1 MANQDF
7 NTPNSYGSLKALP
20 VNGGMG
26 NPNNIRQLWR
36 KGALL
41 AEQSTDFFQEMEGKS
56 ERSLIWAQTD
66 LSKGNGSIMNF
77 TTQAGFYKKPKLGD
91 ALFEAA
97 GDFDKIKQ
105 GNFQLTV
112 DFARW
117 AVRTNKRMEEMMG
130 MRGDIESG
138 VNVELGKNLGR
149 FKTEQ
154 VFGLTLLKLPAANVM
169 FANGKTE
176 ATLKSAD
183 TLRWDEVVSVGQAM
197 MPMGGLPADIA
208 GAGSKQPIWS
218 QTFVATTPS
227 LTSLK
232 LDSAWR
238 DVLKNG
244 DIRGQ
249 GNTVFKG
256 GYPSIDGHTV
266 VPYNPIDHDGV
277 GPMGSFLN
285 PKAFL
290 GGAAITAGTTTIDVK
305 GGGNTTDMDDS
316 EFFRYFE
323 GSPYEFI
330 DTGSFTAD
338 AKTRYFVIYNLTGAD
353 AGKWGMY
360 AYTTGNNGSKIAIT
374 ARLASAASAI
384 AHTVIGGAGNT
395 AGVGGTYTASGD
407 AAAGVQWN
415 AALNTDAHPIG
426 SFIFPVNNLGVPI
439 GDTLALGRS
448 GILRGYGEF
457 RAEHTTDLL
466 NGKFVTD
473 RYCTS
478 VFGQTF
484 KKDTKDR
491 VTSVMRLRHAITYP
505 GIKMPIRA

>member
-1 MANQDF
+1 
-7 NTPNSYGSLKALP
+7 
-20 VNGGMG
+20 
-26 NPNNIRQLWR
+26 
-36 KGALL
+36 
-41 AEQSTDFFQEMEGKS
+41 
-56 ERSLIWAQTD
+56 
-66 LSKGNGSIMNF
+66 
-77 TTQAGFYKKPKLGD
+77 
-91 ALFEAA
+91 
-97 GDFDKIKQ
+97 
-105 GNFQLTV
+105 V
-112 DFARW
+112 DYARW

-154 VFGLTLLKLPAANVM
+154 VFGLTMLKLPVANIM
-169 FANGKTE
+169 YANGKTTD
-176 ATLKSAD
+176 TLKSAD
-183 TLRWDEVVSVGQAM
+183 TLRWDEIVSVGQAM
-197 MPMGGLPADIA
+197 MPLGGLPADIS
-208 GAGSKQPIWS
+208 GAGSRQPIFS

-256 GYPSIDGHTV
+256 GYPSIDGHTI

-290 GGAAITAGTTTIDVK
+290 GGEITAGSATIDIK
-305 GGGNTTDMDDS
+305 GGGNVAEADAA
-316 EFFRYFE
+316 EYFRYFE

-330 DTGSFTAD
+330 DTGSFTA
-338 AKTRYFVIYNLTGAD
+338 ASATRYFIIYNLTASGMAGAD
-353 AGKWGMY
+353 ANAGKWGMY

-374 ARLASAASAI
+374 ARLAAAVSGI
-384 AHTVIGGAGNT
+384 AHTVIGGVSNV
-395 AGVGGTYTASGD
+395 AGVGGTYVASGD
-407 AAAGVQWN
+407 AAAGVQWL
-415 AALNTDAHPIG
+415 AAINTDKHPLG
-426 SFIFPVNNLGVPI
+426 SLIIPVNSLGVPI

-484 KKDTKDR
+484 KRDTKDR
-491 VTSVMRLRHAITYP
+491 VTSVMRLRHAISYP
-505 GIKMPIRA
+505 GIKLPIRS

>member
-1 MANQDF
+1 MAYDQVSP
-7 NTPNSYGSLKALP
+7 NTYATLKTTPL
-20 VNGGMG
+20 G
-26 NPNNIRQLWR
+26 NANNIRQLWR

-56 ERSLIWAQTD
+56 DRSLIWSQTD

-77 TTQAGFYKKPKLGD
+77 TTQAGFYKQPKLGD
-91 ALFEAA
+91 ALFEAST
-97 GDFDKIKQ
+97 DFDKIRQ

-112 DFARW
+112 DYARW

-154 VFGLTLLKLPAANVM
+154 VFGLTLLKLPVENITY
-169 FANGKTE
+169 ANGKTLH
-176 ATLKSAD
+176 TLKSAD

-197 MPMGGLPADIA
+197 MPMGGLPADIS
-208 GAGSKQPIWS
+208 GKGSKQPIWS
-218 QTFVATTPS
+218 QTFVATTPA

-244 DIRGQ
+244 DVRGQ
-249 GNTVFKG
+249 GNTIFKG
-256 GYPSIDGHTV
+256 GYPCIDGHCI

-290 GGAAITAGTTTIDVK
+290 GNAAITTGTTAKVFY
-305 GGGNTTDMDDS
+305 GGGNADDHADS
-316 EFFRYFE
+316 DFFRYFA
-323 GSPYEFI
+323 GSPYTFI
-330 DTGSFTAD
+330 DTGAITPD
-338 AKTRYFVIYNLTGAD
+338 TTGPHYFIVYNLTGAN

-360 AYTTGNNGSKIAIT
+360 KYTSGNDGNKITVTQQLGAAISG
-374 ARLASAASAI
+374 A
-384 AHTVIGGAGNT
+384 AHTTVGAVVYD
-395 AGVGGTYTASGD
+395 AG
-407 AAAGVQWN
+407 
-415 AALNTDAHPIG
+415 LNTDAHPLG
-426 SFIFPVNNLGVPI
+426 SFIFPVNEYGVPI
-439 GDTLALGRS
+439 GDTIALGRS

-473 RYCTS
+473 RYLTS

-484 KKDTKDR
+484 KKDRKDR

-505 GIKMPIRA
+505 GIKLPVRS